1 MGSQPQGPG
10 FQSVSKTAGMLPCLD
25 LEETKG
31 LVRIRFL
38 DAFLT
43 AKIFPRVYKRV
54 RGSGTRTWEEKERA
68 VIKE

>member
-10 FQSVSKTAGMLPCLD
+10 FQTVSKTAGMLPCLD

-43 AKIFPRVYKRV
+43 AKIFLGGYGGVWGHR
-54 RGSGTRTWEEKERA
+54 TRTWKRKERA
-68 VIKE
+68 VIKQ